1 MKTRTELRYL
11 FGWVA
16 FALLLLSPVLLR
28 MSESL
33 TEGWGAMPSV
43 HAQLVE
49 CRDLAVHF
57 FITRTLPPLG

>member
-43 HAQLVE
+43 YAQLVTNVVISL
-49 CRDLAVHF
+49 CIF
-57 FITRTLPPLG
+57 FKEKYTQK